1 MRPAIDSAGRG
12 PHCRRATAEG
22 PGSRTRHLLQS
33 PRATRISN
41 GTIQPEQGAARDS
54 ALALAIILGF
64 ALARIVLAFSLDF
77 GIDEAYTLAAARR
90 FAWSY
95 FDHPPLH
102 QWIAHSAALAF
113 GENTAA
119 RLPFVALFAGTSWLV
134 FALTRQLFGAAAGL
148 WATFAL
154 NATPFFFAAA
164 GEWILPDGPLLF
176 ALAGAALALSRLFF
190 GKTAAV
196 WPLWLTAGVCLGLAG
211 LSKYNAMFFPLGLIL
226 FLAFSPDQRRR
237 WLAHPAPYAA
247 ALLALV
253 MILPVVL
260 WNAEN
265 GWVSFLFQGE
275 RGAPGGHWRPA
286 QVGAMALSEIALLS
300 PWIFVALVC
309 GLVAAARRS
318 LSGPSDGGRRLFLL
332 CLTLPIGIFTLTP
345 LWGARGLP
353 HWPMPGWLFVYPLLG
368 LWLAERTQL
377 ARRLFAIGST
387 AALAVVA
394 TAAVAEVQTGLLVRL
409 TPSLIDPT
417 LESLNWSKLRQSP
430 LLADSARP
438 AFVVATKWTE
448 AGKIAQALGPQIPVT
463 VFAGDPH
470 GFAFL
475 DDPATFIGKDAVIVV
490 AKKRLAETQAA
501 LAPYF
506 AALGEP
512 QFLSLG
518 RPGLDEIDLALIPAQ
533 KLLRPYPLPYPRR
546 ADSAPSKGAS

>member
-1 MRPAIDSAGRG
+1 MRPPIDSVGRR
-12 PHCRRATAEG
+12 PHCRRALAEAG
-22 PGSRTRHLLQS
+22 LEDLALLHS
-33 PRATRISN
+33 PPATTISN
-41 GTIQPEQGAARDS
+41 GAALPEQSAARDGAV
-54 ALALAIILGF
+54 ALAVILGF
-64 ALARIVLAFSLDF
+64 ALARTALGFSLDF
-77 GIDEAYTLAAARR
+77 GIDEAYTLAVARR

-102 QWIAHSAALAF
+102 QWIAHAAALVF
-113 GENTAA
+113 GENAA
-119 RLPFVALFAGTSWLV
+119 VRLPFIALFAGTSWLV

-164 GEWILPDGPLLF
+164 GEWILPDGPLVF

-190 GKTAAV
+190 GKTTLV
-196 WPLWLTAGVCLGLAG
+196 WPLWLAAGFCLGLAG
-211 LSKYNAMFFPLGLIL
+211 LSKYNAVFFPLGLLL
-226 FLAFSPDQRRR
+226 FLLWSPDQRR
-237 WLAHPAPYAA
+237 WLRHPAPYVG
-247 ALLALV
+247 ALIALV
-253 MILPVVL
+253 MIAPVII

-286 QVGAMALSEIALLS
+286 YVVAMVLSEIALLS
-300 PWIFVALVC
+300 PWIFVALVF
-309 GLVAAARRS
+309 GLAAAWRRAFS
-318 LSGPSDGGRRLFLL
+318 APSDYGRRLFLL
-332 CLTLPIGIFTLTP
+332 CLALPEILVFTLTP

-353 HWPMPGWLFVYPLLG
+353 HWPMPGWLFAYPLLG
-368 LWLAERTQL
+368 AWLAARTPL
-377 ARRLFAIGST
+377 ARRSFAIGST

-394 TAAVAEVQTGLLVRL
+394 AGAVAEARIGFLVRL
-409 TPSLIDPT
+409 APSLVDPT
-417 LESLNWSKLRQSP
+417 LESLSWSKLRRSP
-430 LLADSARP
+430 LLADDARP

-463 VFAGDPH
+463 VFGDPH

-475 DDPATFIGKDAVIVV
+475 DDPGTLVGKDAVIVV

-512 QFLSLG
+512 QFSSLG

-546 ADSAPSKGAS
+546 ADSAPDKGAS

>member
-1 MRPAIDSAGRG
+1 MLHSPPA
-12 PHCRRATAEG
+12 T
-22 PGSRTRHLLQS
+22 TF
-33 PRATRISN
+33 SN
-41 GTIQPEQGAARDS
+41 EAIQPERHARGD
-54 ALALAIILGF
+54 ALALAILLGF
-64 ALARIVLAFSLDF
+64 ALARIALAFSLDF
-77 GIDEAYTLAAARR
+77 GVDEAYTLAVARR

-102 QWIAHSAALAF
+102 QWIAHAAAFIF
-113 GENTAA
+113 GENAAA
-119 RLPFVALFAGTSWLV
+119 RLPFIALFAGTSWLV

-148 WATFAL
+148 WAMFAL

-190 GKTAAV
+190 QKSPAV
-196 WPLWLTAGVCLGLAG
+196 WPLWLAASLCLGLAG
-211 LSKYNAMFFPLGLIL
+211 LSKYNAVFFPLGLVL
-226 FLAFSPDQRRR
+226 FLALSPDQRR
-237 WLAHPAPYAA
+237 WLAHPAPYAG
-247 ALLALV
+247 ALLALL
-253 MILPVVL
+253 MIAPVIL

-286 QVGAMALSEIALLS
+286 QVLAMALSEIALLS

-353 HWPMPGWLFVYPLLG
+353 HWPMPGWLFAYPLLG
-368 LWLAERTQL
+368 LWLAERAPP
-377 ARRLFAIGST
+377 ARRVFAIGSA
-387 AALAVVA
+387 AALAL
-394 TAAVAEVQTGLLVRL
+394 TAVAAAAEARTGFLVRL
-409 TPSLIDPT
+409 APGLIDPT

-430 LLADSARP
+430 LLADDARP

-448 AGKIAQALGPQIPVT
+448 AGKIAEALGPQIPVA

-475 DDPATFIGKDAVIVV
+475 DDPANFVGKDAVIVV

-506 AALGEP
+506 AALGAP
-512 QFLSLG
+512 QFASFG

-533 KLLRPYPLPYPRR
+533 KLSRPYPLPYPRR
-546 ADSAPSKGAS
+546 ADSTADRGAS

>member
-1 MRPAIDSAGRG
+1 
-12 PHCRRATAEG
+12 
-22 PGSRTRHLLQS
+22 LLHS

-41 GTIQPEQGAARDS
+41 GTIQPEPSAARDS
-54 ALALAIILGF
+54 AFALAVILGF
-64 ALARIVLAFSLDF
+64 ALARIALAFSLDF
-77 GIDEAYTLAAARR
+77 GIDEAYTLAVSRR
-90 FAWSY
+90 LAWSY

-113 GENTAA
+113 GENTAT
-119 RLPFVALFAGTSWLV
+119 RLPFIALFCGTSWLV
-134 FALTRQLFGAAAGL
+134 FALTRQMFGAAAGL

-190 GKTAAV
+190 EKTAAV
-196 WPLWLTAGVCLGLAG
+196 WPLWLVAGFCLGLAG
-211 LSKYNAMFFPLGLIL
+211 LSKYNAVFFPLGVLL
-226 FLAFSPDQRRR
+226 FLGWSPDQRR
-237 WLAHPAPYAA
+237 WLAHPAPYAG

-253 MILPVVL
+253 MIAPVIL
-260 WNAEN
+260 WNAES

-275 RGAPGGHWRPA
+275 RGAPGAHWRPA
-286 QVGAMALSEIALLS
+286 QVVGMALSEIALLS

-309 GLVAAARRS
+309 GLVAATRRS

-332 CLTLPIGIFTLTP
+332 CLALPIGIFTLTP

-368 LWLAERTQL
+368 LWLAERAPL
-377 ARRLFAIGST
+377 ARRLFAIGSS
-387 AALAVVA
+387 AALALVA
-394 TAAVAEVQTGLLVRL
+394 AAAIAEVQTGLLVRL
-409 TPSLIDPT
+409 APSLTDPT

-430 LLADSARP
+430 LLADSAQ

-448 AGKIAQALGPQIPVT
+448 AGKIAMALGPQIPVT

-506 AALGEP
+506 AGLGEP
-512 QFLSLG
+512 QFSSLG

-533 KLLRPYPLPYPRR
+533 RLLRPYPLPYPRR
-546 ADSAPSKGAS
+546 ADSAPSEGA